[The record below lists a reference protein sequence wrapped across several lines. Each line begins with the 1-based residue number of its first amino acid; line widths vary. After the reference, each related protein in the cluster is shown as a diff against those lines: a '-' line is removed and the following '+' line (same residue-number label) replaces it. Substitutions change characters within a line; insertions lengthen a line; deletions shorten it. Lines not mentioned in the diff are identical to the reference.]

1 MKPSELRIRRMKA
14 SVTQFRLASI
24 LGVSPS
30 RVSDWEN
37 GAAPIEPDEVALLDV
52 TLQTFEDRALISRR
66 PSEGERAAA
75 R

>member
-24 LGVSPS
+24 LGVPPS

-37 GAAPIEPDEVALLDV
+37 GAAPIGEDEEALLDV
-52 TLQTFEDRALISRR
+52 TLQAFEDRALISRW
-66 PSEGERAAA
+66 PSDGERAFA